1 MYMYVAVRM
10 REGRVCLGENKL
22 WSELKGKVGR
32 VEVGS
37 RDSDGITVGP
47 KRKMK
52 KHGSLMGFFSS

>member
-47 KRKMK
+47 KTK
-52 KHGSLMGFFSS
+52 